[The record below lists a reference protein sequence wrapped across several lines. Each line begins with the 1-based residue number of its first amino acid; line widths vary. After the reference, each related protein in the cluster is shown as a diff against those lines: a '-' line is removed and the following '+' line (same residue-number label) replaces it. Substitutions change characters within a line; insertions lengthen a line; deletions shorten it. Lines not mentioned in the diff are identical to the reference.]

1 VEISSSQFAD
11 VVVAAPVGRID
22 HRSAAALE
30 AFLSPLVQRLAAAKE
45 ALVLDFTGV
54 DYISSV
60 GLRALMIASKQ
71 MRGAGGRIAVT
82 SLQPVVAEI
91 FSISRF
97 DRVIDVHPSVAAAL
111 GQLSPAAAS
120 AHDAADRPPART

>member
-30 AFLSPLVQRLAAAKE
+30 AFLAPLVQRAAAAKGV
-45 ALVLDFTGV
+45 LLLDFTGV

-60 GLRALMIASKQ
+60 GLRALMIASRQ
-71 MRGAGGRIAVT
+71 MRGAEGTIAVT
-82 SLQPVVAEI
+82 NLQPVVAEI
-91 FSISRF
+91 FAISRF
-97 DRVIDVHPSVAAAL
+97 DSVIDVLPSVAVAL
-111 GQLSPAAAS
+111 RQLSPAASTAYE
-120 AHDAADRPPART
+120 ADRSSTR